1 MASNGN
7 KLSIQISGETV
18 ELTKSLKN
26 INTAINQS
34 KYEARDLQKA
44 LKFDPGNV
52 DLVVRQVSALDQAAS
67 LSALKVDELKAKL
80 RTIDK
85 DANAKE
91 WVKTAGEIRKA
102 EVETANLQRDL
113 EFANKTLNRMSSSAA
128 KFQFDPGTGM
138 REFQNTVRGV
148 NAALST
154 LGGVDRLVRFD
165 KSTASADEFAN
176 HMTAIGKTT
185 ELLQR
190 KADLL
195 RANLNDIDVTVDPS
209 GFEQIQNQLS
219 HVTDQIRQI
228 EDHRVQISIDTNDN
242 QSQTWGQ
249 RILSS
254 TQGIGSRI
262 SESITGYFKNLPGR
276 VLSHVKQGLDIGLQ
290 GLKVGLSAI
299 GTVALSPINILVST
313 IKNAPAVIAG
323 ALSTIGSKVSGAL
336 QSGLSFAANSAKSIV
351 TGVFSSIGS
360 GIVKTITAPL
370 HGIKNITDN
379 IIRGSLLTVGQNIT
393 NAVTGTVKGAIASM
407 GEAQS
412 SAKAL
417 ENVLSFANVDTSVIQ
432 SIKSEM
438 SSYAKETTYGSSEL
452 NKVVAGLTS
461 AGVEAGKTSRLTK
474 SLGNA
479 YKLLGDGSQKI
490 SDIGIIFAQINS
502 ATKLTA
508 QDFNQLRNAGL
519 GGAIKQEI
527 EKSFPDIISQF
538 GSFQEAMS
546 KGAISAEM
554 VNQAITNIGESD
566 AAKRAATVPKTISE
580 AYDTLQETLGQKFQS
595 IYSKLTDSGIGFV
608 QNLTD
613 TIENADFSGLTDI
626 LDGMVN
632 KFGDLVTKSVQF
644 ITTMNFGPILSVW
657 DSGLGSIKSLLDT
670 VLTVVNNIREQVDLT
685 SVLSRVVSSF
695 SSLSEIG
702 SIIQASIVNID
713 FGKVFGSAVGV
724 FENIIGAI
732 KNIGVSLASALN
744 GDVITNAISGVL
756 DIISSIA
763 GYVSKIDLTSV
774 FSATVNVV
782 NALLDTIN
790 KIGSVIGSVFTPD
803 VVSKGLT
810 VGLNVITSILN
821 VINQIDF
828 EKVFGAAVPI
838 IENIK
843 TTFAPLFGLIS
854 QIFSPEN
861 ITRGLVVLMNILD
874 GVSSAFAG
882 IAQYVQQAFSSDS
895 VSKLTNDISKLSDD
909 LTNSFSP
916 IMKNLKD
923 SFENVDLGQII
934 HFVITLIGSLGSA
947 IGDIFSSITKVASG
961 LDLETIFGSFV
972 VYFNTTLK
980 AVGDFAKAIADAFSN
995 KDLGEIS
1002 SNLQATFVSMS
1013 RTLDNLMK
1021 SPFFTAF
1028 ASTIASIITSV
1039 SGIISGF
1046 ISSVE
1051 GNINDLSND
1060 DSLITNLLNPIK
1072 DIFNELD
1079 KFANSNLLKTG
1090 LGLVVEYFRIGIQNI
1105 LITFKYLSETF
1116 NNLFADVDLSPV
1128 LDAFKSFGDT
1138 VNSFVDSTFSGFR
1151 DFMQFIKDSGFI
1163 DSLVS
1168 SINELSSAFG
1178 DTMKKLKP
1186 FLDILGKIIGYA
1198 AGAIFTAAI
1207 AAFKVLV
1214 DVITALFKVLNDI
1227 IDAIG
1232 KIGSDILNW
1241 LGGVLGFNGS
1251 GYGYSSAGDT
1261 YSAVYSAMDSVQ
1273 QYNSS
1278 NRTTNHVN
1286 INVTPSSN
1294 MNMTELARRIRHE
1307 MELGLA

>member
-52 DLVVRQVSALDQAAS
+52 DLVVRQVSALDQAAT
-67 LSALKVDELKAKL
+67 LSSLKVDELKAKL

-113 EFANKTLNRMSSSAA
+113 EFANKTLNRMNSTSA
-128 KFQFDPGTGM
+128 KFQFNPGTGM
-138 REFQNTVRGV
+138 QEFQNTVRGV

-154 LGGVDRLVRFD
+154 LGGVDRLLTFD
-165 KSTASADEFAN
+165 KASSSASEFNSHVSDIRNA
-176 HMTAIGKTT
+176 T
-185 ELLQR
+185 ELLHR
-190 KADLL
+190 KAELL
-195 RANLNDIDVTVDPS
+195 RADLNDIDVVVDPS
-209 GFEQIQNQLS
+209 GFERLQNELS
-219 HVTDQIRQI
+219 NVTDQIRRI
-228 EDHRVQISIDTNDN
+228 EEHNVQIHFPSDK
-242 QSQTWGQ
+242 TWGE
-249 RILSS
+249 RILEGGFNVLKGGLSK
-254 TQGIGSRI
+254 I
-262 SESITGYFKNLPGR
+262 SGSITGFFKGLPGM

-290 GLKVGLSAI
+290 GLKVGLNAI
-299 GTVALSPINILVST
+299 GTVALSPINALVAT
-313 IKNAPAVIAG
+313 IKNAPAAIAG
-323 ALSTIGSKVSGAL
+323 ALSAIGSKVSGAL

-370 HGIKNITDN
+370 HGIKNITDT

-461 AGVEAGKTSRLTK
+461 AGVEASKTSRLTK

-479 YKLLGDGSQKI
+479 YKLLGDGSQKL

-566 AAKRAATVPKTISE
+566 AAKRAATVPKTIGE

-644 ITTMNFGPILSVW
+644 ITTMDFGPILSVW
-657 DSGLGSIKSLLDT
+657 DNGLGSIKSLLDT

-695 SSLSEIG
+695 SSLYEIG

-724 FENIIGAI
+724 FENIIGAV

-744 GDVITNAISGVL
+744 GDVITNGISGLL

-803 VVSKGLT
+803 IVSKGLT

-895 VSKLTNDISKLSDD
+895 VSKLTNDLNTLSDN
-909 LTNSFSP
+909 LTNRFSP
-916 IMKNLKD
+916 IMENLKNTFD
-923 SFENVDLGQII
+923 NIDFGQVI
-934 HFVITLIGSLGSA
+934 HLVITAVGSLGSA

-972 VYFNTTLK
+972 VFFNTTLK

-1060 DSLITNLLNPIK
+1060 NSLINNLLNPIK
-1072 DIFNELD
+1072 DILNELER
-1079 KFANSNLLKTG
+1079 FANSDLFKTG
-1090 LGLVVEYFRIGIQNI
+1090 LGLVVAFFQTELEVIVTGFRNLSQVFNDLFANI
-1105 LITFKYLSETF
+1105 DLSTITDALKSFADTVLSFF
-1116 NNLFADVDLSPV
+1116 NNA
-1128 LDAFKSFGDT
+1128 
-1138 VNSFVDSTFSGFR
+1138 FSGLI
-1151 DFMQFIKDSGFI
+1151 DFIKQLKDSGFL
-1163 DSLVS
+1163 DSFAK
-1168 SINELSSAFG
+1168 SITELGTAFG

-1186 FLDILGKIIGYA
+1186 FLDLLGKILGYVV
-1198 AGAIFTAAI
+1198 GAIFTAAL
-1207 AAFKVLV
+1207 AAFKALV
-1214 DVITALFKVLNDI
+1214 DVITNLFKVLNDI

-1241 LGGVLGFNGS
+1241 LGGVLGFNG
-1251 GYGYSSAGDT
+1251 YGYSSAGDT
-1261 YSAVYSAMDSVQ
+1261 YSSVYSAMDSVQ

-1294 MNMTELARRIRHE
+1294 MNMTALAREIKHQF
-1307 MELGLA
+1307 ELGLA

>member
-7 KLSIQISGETV
+7 KLTIQISGQTV

-26 INTAINQS
+26 INDAMNQS

-44 LKFDPGNV
+44 LKFDPGNI
-52 DLVVRQVSALDQAAS
+52 DLAVRRVAALDQAAT
-67 LSALKVDELKAKL
+67 LSALKLTELQAKL
-80 RTIDK
+80 QTIDK
-85 DANAKE
+85 DKNSKE
-91 WVKTAGEIRKA
+91 WIDTAAKIRKA
-102 EVETANLQRDL
+102 ETETLNLQRDL
-113 EFANKTLNRMSSSAA
+113 EFANKTLNRMNSTAA
-128 KFQFDPGTGM
+128 KFQFNPGTGM

-154 LGGVDRLVRFD
+154 LGGVDRLLTFD
-165 KSTASADEFAN
+165 KASSSASEFNSHISDIRNA
-176 HMTAIGKTT
+176 T
-185 ELLQR
+185 ELLHR
-190 KADLL
+190 KAELL
-195 RANLNDIDVTVDPS
+195 RTDLNDIDVVVDPS
-209 GFEQIQNQLS
+209 GFERIQNQLS
-219 HVTDQIRQI
+219 DVTDQIRRI
-228 EDHRVQISIDTNDN
+228 EEHKVQIHFPSDK
-242 QSQTWGQ
+242 TWGE
-249 RILSS
+249 RILEGGFNVLKGGLSK
-254 TQGIGSRI
+254 I
-262 SESITGYFKNLPGR
+262 SGSITGFFKGLPGM

-290 GLKVGLSAI
+290 GLKAGLNAI
-299 GTVALSPINILVST
+299 GTVALSPINALVAT
-313 IKNAPAVIAG
+313 IKNAPAAIAG
-323 ALSTIGSKVSGAL
+323 ALSAIGSKVSGAL

-370 HGIKNITDN
+370 HGIKNITDT

-393 NAVTGTVKGAIASM
+393 NAVTGTVKGAISSM

-461 AGVEAGKTSRLTK
+461 AGVEASKTSRLTK

-566 AAKRAATVPKTISE
+566 AAKQAATVPKTIGE

-644 ITTMNFGPILSVW
+644 ITTMDFGPILSVW
-657 DSGLGSIKSLLDT
+657 DNGLGSIKSLLDT
-670 VLTVVNNIREQVDLT
+670 VLTVVNNIRSQVDLT

-713 FGKVFGSAVGV
+713 FGKVFGSAVSV
-724 FENIIGAI
+724 FENIIGAVR
-732 KNIGVSLASALN
+732 NIGVSLASALN
-744 GDVITNAISGVL
+744 GDTITNGISGLL

-763 GYVSKIDLTSV
+763 GYVSKLDLTSV
-774 FSATVNVV
+774 FTAVVNVV

-821 VINQIDF
+821 VINKIDF
-828 EKVFGAAVPI
+828 ERVLGAAVPV

-843 TTFAPLFGLIS
+843 TAFAPLFGLIS

-882 IAQYVQQAFSSDS
+882 IAQYVQQAFTSDS
-895 VSKLTNDISKLSDD
+895 VSKLTTDINTLSDN

-916 IMKNLKD
+916 IMENLKNTFD
-923 SFENVDLGQII
+923 NIDFGQVI
-934 HFVITLIGSLGSA
+934 HLVITAVGSLGSA

-961 LDLETIFGSFV
+961 LDLETIFGSFTV
-972 VYFNTTLK
+972 FFNTTLK

-1046 ISSVE
+1046 ISSVT
-1051 GNINDLSND
+1051 GNIDDLSKDN
-1060 DSLITNLLNPIK
+1060 SLIDNLLNPIK
-1072 DIFNELD
+1072 DIFNELER
-1079 KFANSNLLKTG
+1079 FANSNLFKTG
-1090 LGLVVEYFRIGIQNI
+1090 LGLVVAFFQTELESIVTGFKNLSQVFNDLFSNI
-1105 LITFKYLSETF
+1105 DLSTITDALKSFADTVLSFF
-1116 NNLFADVDLSPV
+1116 NNA
-1128 LDAFKSFGDT
+1128 
-1138 VNSFVDSTFSGFR
+1138 FSGLI
-1151 DFMQFIKDSGFI
+1151 DFIKQLKDSGFL
-1163 DSLVS
+1163 DSFS
-1168 SINELSSAFG
+1168 KSITELGTAFG

-1186 FLDILGKIIGYA
+1186 FLDILGKILGYVV
-1198 AGAIFTAAI
+1198 GAVFTAAI
-1207 AAFKVLV
+1207 AAFKALV
-1214 DVITALFKVLNDI
+1214 DVITNLFKVLNDI

-1241 LGGVLGFNGS
+1241 LGGVLGFNG
-1251 GYGYSSAGDT
+1251 YGYSSAGDT
-1261 YSAVYSAMDSVQ
+1261 YSSVYSAMDSVQ

-1294 MNMTELARRIRHE
+1294 MNMTALAREIKHQF
-1307 MELGLA
+1307 ELGLA

>member
-7 KLSIQISGETV
+7 KLTIQISGQTI
-18 ELTKSLKN
+18 ELTKSIEN
-26 INTAINQS
+26 MNRFINQS
-34 KYEARDLQKA
+34 KHEARDLQTA

-52 DLVVRQVSALDQAAS
+52 DLVVQRISALDQAAS
-67 LSALKVDELKAKL
+67 LSALKLTELQTKL
-80 RTIDK
+80 GNIDPDK
-85 DANAKE
+85 NAKE
-91 WVKTAGEIRKA
+91 WVKTNNELRKA
-102 EVETANLQRDL
+102 KTETANLQRDL
-113 EFANKTLNRMSSSAA
+113 EFANKTLNRMNSTAA
-128 KFQFDPGTGM
+128 KFQFNPGTGM

-154 LGGVDRLVRFD
+154 LGGVDRLLTFD
-165 KSTASADEFAN
+165 KASSSASEFNSHVSDIRNA
-176 HMTAIGKTT
+176 T
-185 ELLQR
+185 ELLHR
-190 KADLL
+190 KAELL
-195 RANLNDIDVTVDPS
+195 RADLNDIDVVVDPS
-209 GFEQIQNQLS
+209 GFERLQNQLS
-219 HVTDQIRQI
+219 DVTDQIRRI
-228 EDHRVQISIDTNDN
+228 EEHKVQIHFPSDK
-242 QSQTWGQ
+242 TWGE
-249 RILSS
+249 RIIEGGFNVLKGGLSK
-254 TQGIGSRI
+254 I

-276 VLSHVKQGLDIGLQ
+276 VLSHVKQGLAIGLQ
-290 GLKVGLSAI
+290 GLKAGLDAI
-299 GTVALSPINILVST
+299 GTVALSPINALVAT
-313 IKNAPAVIAG
+313 IKNAPVAIAG
-323 ALSTIGSKVSGAL
+323 ALSAIGSKVSGAL

-360 GIVKTITAPL
+360 SIVKTITAPL
-370 HGIKNITDN
+370 HGIKNITDT

-566 AAKRAATVPKTISE
+566 AAKRAATVPKTIGE

-626 LDGMVN
+626 LDGMVG
-632 KFGDLVTKSVQF
+632 KFGELVTKSVQF
-644 ITTMNFGPILSVW
+644 ITTMDFGPILSVW
-657 DSGLGSIKSLLDT
+657 DNGLGSIKSLLDT
-670 VLTVVNNIREQVDLT
+670 VLTVVNNIRSQVDLT
-685 SVLSRVVSSF
+685 SVLSRVVASF

-724 FENIIGAI
+724 FENIIGAVR
-732 KNIGVSLASALN
+732 NIGVSFASALN
-744 GDVITNAISGVL
+744 GDTITNGISGLL
-756 DIISSIA
+756 DIISSVA
-763 GYVSKIDLTSV
+763 GYVSKLDLTSV

-803 VVSKGLT
+803 IVSKGLT

-843 TTFAPLFGLIS
+843 TTFDPLFVLIS
-854 QIFSPEN
+854 QVFSPEN

-882 IAQYVQQAFSSDS
+882 IAQYVQQAFTSDS
-895 VSKLTNDISKLSDD
+895 VSKLTTDLNTLSDN

-916 IMKNLKD
+916 IMENLKNTFD
-923 SFENVDLGQII
+923 NIDLGQVI
-934 HFVITLIGSLGSA
+934 HLVITAVGSLGSA

-961 LDLETIFGSFV
+961 LDLETIFGSFIV
-972 VYFNTTLK
+972 FFNTTLK
-980 AVGDFAKAIADAFSN
+980 EVGDFAKAISDAFSN

-1060 DSLITNLLNPIK
+1060 NSLITNLLNPIK

-1105 LITFKYLSETF
+1105 LIAFKYLSETF

-1168 SINELSSAFG
+1168 SINELSMAFG

-1214 DVITALFKVLNDI
+1214 DVITNLFKVLNDI

-1241 LGGVLGFNGS
+1241 LGGVLGFNG
-1251 GYGYSSAGDT
+1251 YGYSSAGDT
-1261 YSAVYSAMDSVQ
+1261 YSSVYSAMDSVQ

>member
-7 KLSIQISGETV
+7 KLTIRISGETV
-18 ELTKSLKN
+18 ELEKSITN
-26 INTAINQS
+26 INSAINAS
-34 KYEARDLQKA
+34 KNEARNLQKA
-44 LKFDPGNV
+44 LKFDYGNV
-52 DLVVRQVSALDQAAS
+52 DLAAKQVAALEQASALS
-67 LSALKVDELKAKL
+67 NLKVSELKAQL
-80 RTIDK
+80 RNIDK
-85 DANAKE
+85 DVNAKE
-91 WVKTAGEIRKA
+91 FYEITKKLEKAKT
-102 EVETANLQRDL
+102 ETQNIQRDL
-113 EFANKTLNRMSSSAA
+113 EFANKTLVKMSSGAA
-128 KFQFDPGTGM
+128 KFHFDPGTGM
-138 REFQNTVRGV
+138 QEFQNTVKGV

-154 LGGVDRLVRFD
+154 LGGVDRLLTFD
-165 KSTASADEFAN
+165 KAKSSASEFNSHVSDIRNA
-176 HMTAIGKTT
+176 T
-185 ELLQR
+185 ELLHR
-190 KADLL
+190 KAELL
-195 RANLNDIDVTVDPS
+195 RADLNDIDVVVDPS
-209 GFEQIQNQLS
+209 GFERLQNELS
-219 HVTDQIRQI
+219 NVTDQIRRI
-228 EDHRVQISIDTNDN
+228 EEHKVQIHFPSDK
-242 QSQTWGQ
+242 TWGE
-249 RILSS
+249 RILEGGFNVLKGGLSK
-254 TQGIGSRI
+254 I
-262 SESITGYFKNLPGR
+262 SGSITGFFKGLPGM

-290 GLKVGLSAI
+290 GLKVGLNAI
-299 GTVALSPINILVST
+299 GTVALSPINALVAT
-313 IKNAPAVIAG
+313 IKNAPAAIAG
-323 ALSTIGSKVSGAL
+323 SLSAIGSKVSGAL

-370 HGIKNITDN
+370 HGIKNITDT

-461 AGVEAGKTSRLTK
+461 AGVEASKTSRLTK

-479 YKLLGDGSQKI
+479 YKLLGDGSQKL

-566 AAKRAATVPKTISE
+566 AAKRAATVPKTIGE

-644 ITTMNFGPILSVW
+644 ITTMDFGPILSVW

-670 VLTVVNNIREQVDLT
+670 VLIVVNNIRSQVDLT
-685 SVLSRVVSSF
+685 SVLSRVVASF

-702 SIIQASIVNID
+702 SIIQASVVNID

-724 FENIIGAI
+724 FENIIGAVR
-732 KNIGVSLASALN
+732 NIGVSFASALN
-744 GDVITNAISGVL
+744 GDTITNGISGLL
-756 DIISSIA
+756 DIISSVA
-763 GYVSKIDLTSV
+763 GYISKLDLTSV

-803 VVSKGLT
+803 IVSKGFT

-861 ITRGLVVLMNILD
+861 ITNGLVVLMNILD

-882 IAQYVQQAFSSDS
+882 IAQYVQQAFTSDS
-895 VSKLTNDISKLSDD
+895 VSKLTTDINTLSDN

-916 IMKNLKD
+916 IMENLKNTFD
-923 SFENVDLGQII
+923 NIDFGQVI
-934 HFVITLIGSLGSA
+934 HLVITAVGSLGSA
-947 IGDIFSSITKVASG
+947 IGDVFSSITKVASG

-1046 ISSVE
+1046 ISSVT
-1051 GNINDLSND
+1051 GNIDDLSKDN
-1060 DSLITNLLNPIK
+1060 SLIDNLLNPIK
-1072 DIFNELD
+1072 DIFNELER
-1079 KFANSNLLKTG
+1079 FANSDLFKTG
-1090 LGLVVEYFRIGIQNI
+1090 LGLVVAFFQTELESIVTVFKNLSQVFNDLFANI
-1105 LITFKYLSETF
+1105 DLSTITDALKSFADTVLSFF
-1116 NNLFADVDLSPV
+1116 NNA
-1128 LDAFKSFGDT
+1128 
-1138 VNSFVDSTFSGFR
+1138 FSGLR
-1151 DFMQFIKDSGFI
+1151 DFINQLKDSGFL
-1163 DSLVS
+1163 DSFS
-1168 SINELSSAFG
+1168 KSITELGTAFG

-1186 FLDILGKIIGYA
+1186 FLDILGKILGYVV
-1198 AGAIFTAAI
+1198 GAVFTAAI
-1207 AAFKVLV
+1207 AAFKALV
-1214 DVITALFKVLNDI
+1214 DVITNLFKVLNDI

-1241 LGGVLGFNGS
+1241 LGGVLGFN

>member
-34 KYEARDLQKA
+34 KYEARDLQKS

-52 DLVVRQVSALDQAAS
+52 DLVVRQISALDQAAS

-102 EVETANLQRDL
+102 EIETANLRRDF

-154 LGGVDRLVRFD
+154 LGGVDRLLTFD
-165 KSTASADEFAN
+165 KASSSASEFNSHVSDIRNA
-176 HMTAIGKTT
+176 T
-185 ELLQR
+185 ELLHR
-190 KADLL
+190 KAELL
-195 RANLNDIDVTVDPS
+195 RADLNDIDVVVDPS
-209 GFEQIQNQLS
+209 GFERLQNQLS
-219 HVTDQIRQI
+219 DVTDQIRRI
-228 EDHRVQISIDTNDN
+228 EEHKVQIHFPSDK
-242 QSQTWGQ
+242 TWGE
-249 RILSS
+249 RILEGGFNVLKGGLSK
-254 TQGIGSRI
+254 I
-262 SESITGYFKNLPGR
+262 SGFITGFFKGLPGM
-276 VLSHVKQGLDIGLQ
+276 VLSHVKQGLAIGLQ
-290 GLKVGLSAI
+290 GLKAGLDAI
-299 GTVALSPINILVST
+299 GTVALSPINALVAT
-313 IKNAPAVIAG
+313 IKNAPAAIAG
-323 ALSTIGSKVSGAL
+323 ALSAIGSKVSGAL

-370 HGIKNITDN
+370 HGIKNITDT

-438 SSYAKETTYGSSEL
+438 NSYAKETTYGSSEL

-461 AGVEAGKTSRLTK
+461 AGVEASKTSRLTK

-566 AAKRAATVPKTISE
+566 AAKRAATVPKTIGE

-608 QNLTD
+608 QTLTD

-644 ITTMNFGPILSVW
+644 ITTMDFGPILSVW
-657 DSGLGSIKSLLDT
+657 DNGLGSIKSLLDT
-670 VLTVVNNIREQVDLT
+670 VLTVVNNIRSQVDLT

-713 FGKVFGSAVGV
+713 FGKVFGSAVSV
-724 FENIIGAI
+724 FENIIGAVR
-732 KNIGVSLASALN
+732 NIGVSLASALN
-744 GDVITNAISGVL
+744 GDTITNGISGLL

-763 GYVSKIDLTSV
+763 GYVSKLDLTSV
-774 FSATVNVV
+774 FTAVVNVV

-821 VINQIDF
+821 VINKIDF
-828 EKVFGAAVPI
+828 EKVFGAAVPV

-843 TTFAPLFGLIS
+843 TAFAPLFGLIS

-882 IAQYVQQAFSSDS
+882 ISQYVQQAFSSDS
-895 VSKLTNDISKLSDD
+895 VSKLTNDLNKLSDN

-916 IMKNLKD
+916 IM
-923 SFENVDLGQII
+923 ENIQNMFDNIDFGQVI
-934 HFVITLIGSLGSA
+934 HLVTTSVGSLGSV
-947 IGDIFSSITKVASG
+947 IGDVFSSITKVASG

-1013 RTLDNLMK
+1013 RTLDNLMQ

-1051 GNINDLSND
+1051 GNINDLSNNN
-1060 DSLITNLLNPIK
+1060 SLINNLLNPIK
-1072 DIFNELD
+1072 DIFNELER
-1079 KFANSNLLKTG
+1079 FANSDLFKTG
-1090 LGLVVEYFRIGIQNI
+1090 LGLVVAFFQTELEVIVTGFKNLSQVFNDLFANI
-1105 LITFKYLSETF
+1105 DLSTITDALKSFADTVLSFF
-1116 NNLFADVDLSPV
+1116 NNA
-1128 LDAFKSFGDT
+1128 
-1138 VNSFVDSTFSGFR
+1138 FSGLR
-1151 DFMQFIKDSGFI
+1151 DFINQLKDSGFL
-1163 DSLVS
+1163 DSFS
-1168 SINELSSAFG
+1168 KSITELGTAFG

-1186 FLDILGKIIGYA
+1186 FLDILGKILGYA

-1207 AAFKVLV
+1207 AAFKALV
-1214 DVITALFKVLNDI
+1214 DVITNLFKVLNDI

-1241 LGGVLGFNGS
+1241 LGGVLGFN

>member
-52 DLVVRQVSALDQAAS
+52 DLVVRQVSALDQAAT
-67 LSALKVDELKAKL
+67 LSSLKVDELKAKL

-113 EFANKTLNRMSSSAA
+113 EFANKTLNRMNSTSA
-128 KFQFDPGTGM
+128 KFQFNPGTGM
-138 REFQNTVRGV
+138 QEFQNTVRGV

-154 LGGVDRLVRFD
+154 LGGVDRLLTFD
-165 KSTASADEFAN
+165 KASSSASEFNSHVSDIRNA
-176 HMTAIGKTT
+176 T
-185 ELLQR
+185 ELLHR
-190 KADLL
+190 KAELL
-195 RANLNDIDVTVDPS
+195 RADLNDIDVVVDPS
-209 GFEQIQNQLS
+209 GFERLQNELS
-219 HVTDQIRQI
+219 NVTDQIRRI
-228 EDHRVQISIDTNDN
+228 EEHNVQIHFPSDK
-242 QSQTWGQ
+242 TWGE
-249 RILSS
+249 RILEGGFNVLKGGLSK
-254 TQGIGSRI
+254 I
-262 SESITGYFKNLPGR
+262 SGSITGFFKGLPGM

-290 GLKVGLSAI
+290 GLKVGLNAI
-299 GTVALSPINILVST
+299 GTVALSPINALVAT
-313 IKNAPAVIAG
+313 IKNAPAAIAG
-323 ALSTIGSKVSGAL
+323 ALSAIGSKVSGAL

-370 HGIKNITDN
+370 HGIKNITDT

-461 AGVEAGKTSRLTK
+461 AGVEASKTSRLTK

-479 YKLLGDGSQKI
+479 YKLLGDGSQKL

-566 AAKRAATVPKTISE
+566 AAKRAATVPKTIGE

-644 ITTMNFGPILSVW
+644 ITTMDFGPILSVW
-657 DSGLGSIKSLLDT
+657 DNGLGSIKSLLDT

-724 FENIIGAI
+724 FENIIGAV

-744 GDVITNAISGVL
+744 GDVITNGISGLL

-803 VVSKGLT
+803 IVSKGLT

-895 VSKLTNDISKLSDD
+895 VSKLTNDLNTLSDN
-909 LTNSFSP
+909 LTNRFSP
-916 IMKNLKD
+916 IMENLKNTFD
-923 SFENVDLGQII
+923 NIDFGQVI
-934 HFVITLIGSLGSA
+934 HLVITAVGSLGSA

-972 VYFNTTLK
+972 VFFNTTLK

-1060 DSLITNLLNPIK
+1060 NSLINNLLNPIK
-1072 DIFNELD
+1072 DILNELER
-1079 KFANSNLLKTG
+1079 FANSDLFKTG
-1090 LGLVVEYFRIGIQNI
+1090 LGLVVAFFQTELEVIVTGFRNLSQVFNDLFANI
-1105 LITFKYLSETF
+1105 DLSTITDALKSFADTVLSFF
-1116 NNLFADVDLSPV
+1116 NNA
-1128 LDAFKSFGDT
+1128 
-1138 VNSFVDSTFSGFR
+1138 FSGLI
-1151 DFMQFIKDSGFI
+1151 DFIKQLKDSGFL
-1163 DSLVS
+1163 DSFAK
-1168 SINELSSAFG
+1168 SITELGTAFG

-1186 FLDILGKIIGYA
+1186 FLDLLGKILGYVV
-1198 AGAIFTAAI
+1198 GAIFTAAL
-1207 AAFKVLV
+1207 AAFKALV
-1214 DVITALFKVLNDI
+1214 DVITNLFKVLNDI

-1241 LGGVLGFNGS
+1241 LGGVLGFNG
-1251 GYGYSSAGDT
+1251 YGYSSAGDT
-1261 YSAVYSAMDSVQ
+1261 YSSVYSAMDSVQ

-1294 MNMTELARRIRHE
+1294 MNMTALAREIKHQF
-1307 MELGLA
+1307 ELGLA

>member
-52 DLVVRQVSALDQAAS
+52 DLVVRQVSALDQAAT
-67 LSALKVDELKAKL
+67 LSSLKVDELKAKL

-113 EFANKTLNRMSSSAA
+113 EFANKTLNRMNSTSA
-128 KFQFDPGTGM
+128 KFQFNPGTGM
-138 REFQNTVRGV
+138 QEFQNTVRGV

-154 LGGVDRLVRFD
+154 LGGVDRLLTFD
-165 KSTASADEFAN
+165 KASSSASEFNSHVSDIRNA
-176 HMTAIGKTT
+176 T
-185 ELLQR
+185 ELLHR
-190 KADLL
+190 KAELL
-195 RANLNDIDVTVDPS
+195 RADLNDIDVVVDPS
-209 GFEQIQNQLS
+209 GFERLQNELS
-219 HVTDQIRQI
+219 NVTDQIRRI
-228 EDHRVQISIDTNDN
+228 EEHKVQIHFPSDK
-242 QSQTWGQ
+242 TWGE
-249 RILSS
+249 RILEGGFNVLKGGLSK
-254 TQGIGSRI
+254 I
-262 SESITGYFKNLPGR
+262 SGSITGFFKGLPGM

-290 GLKVGLSAI
+290 GLKVGLNAI
-299 GTVALSPINILVST
+299 GTVALSPINALVAT
-313 IKNAPAVIAG
+313 IKNAPAAIAG
-323 ALSTIGSKVSGAL
+323 ALSAIGSKVSGAL

-370 HGIKNITDN
+370 HGIKNITDT

-461 AGVEAGKTSRLTK
+461 AGVEASKTSRLTK

-479 YKLLGDGSQKI
+479 YKLLGDGSQKL

-566 AAKRAATVPKTISE
+566 AAKRAATVPKTIGE

-644 ITTMNFGPILSVW
+644 ITTMDFGPILSVW
-657 DSGLGSIKSLLDT
+657 DNGLGSIKSLLDT
-670 VLTVVNNIREQVDLT
+670 VLTVVNNIRSQVDLT

-713 FGKVFGSAVGV
+713 FGKVFGSAVSV
-724 FENIIGAI
+724 FENIIGAVR
-732 KNIGVSLASALN
+732 NIGVSLASALN
-744 GDVITNAISGVL
+744 GDTITNGISGLL

-763 GYVSKIDLTSV
+763 GYVSKIDLTSL

-803 VVSKGLT
+803 IVSKGLT

-895 VSKLTNDISKLSDD
+895 VSKLTNDLNTLSDN
-909 LTNSFSP
+909 LTNRFSP
-916 IMKNLKD
+916 IMENLKNTFD
-923 SFENVDLGQII
+923 NIDFGQVI
-934 HFVITLIGSLGSA
+934 HLVITAVGSLGSA

-972 VYFNTTLK
+972 VFFNTTLK

-1046 ISSVE
+1046 ISSLE

-1060 DSLITNLLNPIK
+1060 NSLINNLLNPIK
-1072 DIFNELD
+1072 DIFNELER
-1079 KFANSNLLKTG
+1079 FANSDLFKTG
-1090 LGLVVEYFRIGIQNI
+1090 LGLVVAFFQTELEVIVTGFRNLSQVFNDLFANI
-1105 LITFKYLSETF
+1105 DLSTITDALKSFADTVLSFF
-1116 NNLFADVDLSPV
+1116 NNA
-1128 LDAFKSFGDT
+1128 
-1138 VNSFVDSTFSGFR
+1138 FSGLI
-1151 DFMQFIKDSGFI
+1151 DFIKQLKDSGFL
-1163 DSLVS
+1163 DSFAK
-1168 SINELSSAFG
+1168 SITELGTAFG

-1186 FLDILGKIIGYA
+1186 FLDLLGKILGYVV
-1198 AGAIFTAAI
+1198 GAIFTAAL
-1207 AAFKVLV
+1207 AAFKALV
-1214 DVITALFKVLNDI
+1214 DVITNLFKVLNDI

-1251 GYGYSSAGDT
+1251 GYSSAGDT
-1261 YSAVYSAMDSVQ
+1261 YSSVYSAMDSVQ

-1294 MNMTELARRIRHE
+1294 MNMTALAREIKHQF
-1307 MELGLA
+1307 ELGLA

>member
-18 ELTKSLKN
+18 ELTKSIKN

-154 LGGVDRLVRFD
+154 LGGVDRLLTFD
-165 KSTASADEFAN
+165 KAKSSASELNSHVSDIRNA
-176 HMTAIGKTT
+176 T
-185 ELLQR
+185 ELLHR
-190 KADLL
+190 KAELL
-195 RANLNDIDVTVDPS
+195 RADLNDIDVVVDPS
-209 GFEQIQNQLS
+209 GFERLQNQLS
-219 HVTDQIRQI
+219 DVTDQIRRI
-228 EDHRVQISIDTNDN
+228 EEHKVQINFPSDK
-242 QSQTWGQ
+242 TWGE
-249 RILSS
+249 RILEGGFNGLKSGLS
-254 TQGIGSRI
+254 KI
-262 SESITGYFKNLPGR
+262 SESITGYFKGIPGR

-290 GLKVGLSAI
+290 GLKAGLNAI
-299 GTVALSPINILVST
+299 GTVALSPINALVAT
-313 IKNAPAVIAG
+313 IKNAPAAIAG
-323 ALSTIGSKVSGAL
+323 ALSAIGSKVSGAL

-370 HGIKNITDN
+370 HGIKNITDT

-461 AGVEAGKTSRLTK
+461 AGVEASKTSRLTK

-566 AAKRAATVPKTISE
+566 AAKRAATVPKTIGE
-580 AYDTLQETLGQKFQS
+580 AYDTLKETLGQKFQS

-644 ITTMNFGPILSVW
+644 ITTMDFGPILSVW

-670 VLTVVNNIREQVDLT
+670 VLTVVNNIRSQVDLT
-685 SVLSRVVSSF
+685 SVLSRVVYSF

-774 FSATVNVV
+774 FSAVVNVV

-843 TTFAPLFGLIS
+843 TAFAPLFGLIS

-861 ITRGLVVLMNILD
+861 ITSGLVVLMNILD

-882 IAQYVQQAFSSDS
+882 IAQYIQQAFSSDS
-895 VSKLTNDISKLSDD
+895 VSKLSNDINTLSDN

-916 IMKNLKD
+916 IM
-923 SFENVDLGQII
+923 ENIQNMFDNIDFGQVI
-934 HFVITLIGSLGSA
+934 HLVITAVGSLGSA
-947 IGDIFSSITKVASG
+947 IGDVFSSITKVASG
-961 LDLETIFGSFV
+961 LDIETIFGSFV

-995 KDLGEIS
+995 KYLGEIS

-1013 RTLDNLMK
+1013 RTLDNLMQ

-1060 DSLITNLLNPIK
+1060 NSLITNLLNPIK

-1079 KFANSNLLKTG
+1079 RFANSNLLKTG

-1105 LITFKYLSETF
+1105 VIAFKYLSETF

-1178 DTMKKLKP
+1178 DTMKKIKP

-1241 LGGVLGFNGS
+1241 LGGVLGFNG
-1251 GYGYSSAGDT
+1251 YGYSSAGDT

-1294 MNMTELARRIRHE
+1294 MNMTELARQIKHQF
-1307 MELGLA
+1307 ELGLA

>member
-26 INTAINQS
+26 INDAINQS

-44 LKFDPGNV
+44 LKFDPGNI
-52 DLVVRQVSALDQAAS
+52 DLAVRRVSALDQAAS
-67 LSALKVDELKAKL
+67 LSALKLTELQAKL
-80 RTIDK
+80 QTIDK
-85 DANAKE
+85 DKNSKE
-91 WVKTAGEIRKA
+91 WADTAAKIRKA
-102 EVETANLQRDL
+102 ETETLNLQRDL
-113 EFANKTLNRMSSSAA
+113 EFANKTLNRMNSTAA

-154 LGGVDRLVRFD
+154 LGGVDRLLTFN
-165 KSTASADEFAN
+165 KATSSASEFNSHVSDIRNA
-176 HMTAIGKTT
+176 T
-185 ELLQR
+185 ELLHR
-190 KADLL
+190 KAELL
-195 RANLNDIDVTVDPS
+195 RADLNDIDVLVDPS
-209 GFEQIQNQLS
+209 GFEQLQNQLS
-219 HVTDQIRQI
+219 DVTDQIRRI
-228 EDHRVQISIDTNDN
+228 EEHKVQIHFPSDK
-242 QSQTWGQ
+242 TWGE
-249 RILSS
+249 RILEGGFNVLKGGLSK
-254 TQGIGSRI
+254 I
-262 SESITGYFKNLPGR
+262 SESITGFFKGLPGM
-276 VLSHVKQGLDIGLQ
+276 VLSHVKQGLAIGLQ
-290 GLKVGLSAI
+290 GLKAGLSAI
-299 GTVALSPINILVST
+299 GTVALSPINALVAT
-313 IKNAPAVIAG
+313 IKNAPAAIAG
-323 ALSTIGSKVSGAL
+323 ALSAIGSKVSGAL
-336 QSGLSFAANSAKSIV
+336 QSGLNFAANSAKSIV
-351 TGVFSSIGS
+351 KGVFSTIGS
-360 GIVKTITAPL
+360 SIVSTITAPL

-566 AAKRAATVPKTISE
+566 AAKRAATVPKTIGE

-644 ITTMNFGPILSVW
+644 ITTMDFGPILSVW

-670 VLTVVNNIREQVDLT
+670 VLTVVNNIREQVDL
-685 SVLSRVVSSF
+685 SSILSRVVSSF

-724 FENIIGAI
+724 FENIIGAV
-732 KNIGVSLASALN
+732 KNIGVSLASSLN

-774 FSATVNVV
+774 FSAVVNVV

-821 VINQIDF
+821 VINKIDF
-828 EKVFGAAVPI
+828 EKVLGAAVPI

-843 TTFAPLFGLIS
+843 TAFAPLFGLIS
-854 QIFSPEN
+854 HVFSPEN

-895 VSKLTNDISKLSDD
+895 VSKLSNDINTLSDN

-916 IMKNLKD
+916 IM
-923 SFENVDLGQII
+923 ENIQNMFDNIDFGQVI
-934 HFVITLIGSLGSA
+934 HLLITAVGSLGSA

-961 LDLETIFGSFV
+961 LDLDTIFGSFV
-972 VYFNTTLK
+972 VYFNTILK
-980 AVGDFAKAIADAFSN
+980 AAGDFAKAIADAFSN
-995 KDLGEIS
+995 KDFGEIS

-1013 RTLDNLMK
+1013 RTLDNLMN

-1028 ASTIASIITSV
+1028 ASTVASIVTSV
-1039 SGIISGF
+1039 SGIVSGF
-1046 ISSVE
+1046 VSSVE
-1051 GNINDLSND
+1051 GSINDLSKDN
-1060 DSLITNLLNPIK
+1060 SLITNILNPIK

-1079 KFANSNLLKTG
+1079 KFANSNFFKTG
-1090 LGLVVEYFRIGIQNI
+1090 LSIVVEYFNLVIGNTLNI
-1105 LITFKYLSETF
+1105 FKRVSEII
-1116 NNLFADVDLSPV
+1116 NILFADMDLSPIR
-1128 LDAFKSFGDT
+1128 DALKSLGDT
-1138 VNSFVDSTFSGFR
+1138 INSLLDNVFSGFK
-1151 DFMQFIKDSGFI
+1151 DFMQFLKDSGFL
-1163 DSLVS
+1163 DSFVQ
-1168 SINELSSAFG
+1168 SINSLGTAFG

-1186 FLDILGKIIGYA
+1186 FLDILGKILGYA

-1207 AAFKVLV
+1207 AAFKALV
-1214 DVITALFKVLNDI
+1214 DVITNLFKVLNDI

-1241 LGGVLGFNGS
+1241 LGGVLGFNG
-1251 GYGYSSAGDT
+1251 YGYSSAGDT
-1261 YSAVYSAMDSVQ
+1261 YSSVYSAMDSVQ

-1294 MNMTELARRIRHE
+1294 MNMTELARLIRHE

>member
-34 KYEARDLQKA
+34 KYEARDLQKS

-52 DLVVRQVSALDQAAS
+52 DLVVRQISALDQAAS

-102 EVETANLQRDL
+102 EIETANLRRDF

-154 LGGVDRLVRFD
+154 LGGVDRLLTFD
-165 KSTASADEFAN
+165 KASSSASEFNSHVSDIRNA
-176 HMTAIGKTT
+176 T
-185 ELLQR
+185 ELLHR
-190 KADLL
+190 KAELL
-195 RANLNDIDVTVDPS
+195 RADLNDIDVVVDPS
-209 GFEQIQNQLS
+209 GFERLQNQLS
-219 HVTDQIRQI
+219 DVTDQIRRI
-228 EDHRVQISIDTNDN
+228 EEHKVQIHFPSDK
-242 QSQTWGQ
+242 TWGE
-249 RILSS
+249 RILEGGFNVLKGGLSK
-254 TQGIGSRI
+254 I
-262 SESITGYFKNLPGR
+262 SGFITGFFKGLPGM
-276 VLSHVKQGLDIGLQ
+276 VLSHVKQGLAIGLQ
-290 GLKVGLSAI
+290 GLKAGLDAI
-299 GTVALSPINILVST
+299 GTVALSPINALVAT
-313 IKNAPAVIAG
+313 IKNAPAAIAG
-323 ALSTIGSKVSGAL
+323 ALSAIGSKVSGAL

-370 HGIKNITDN
+370 HGIKNITDT

-461 AGVEAGKTSRLTK
+461 AGVEASKTSRLTK

-566 AAKRAATVPKTISE
+566 AAKRAATVPKTIGE

-608 QNLTD
+608 QTLTD

-644 ITTMNFGPILSVW
+644 ITTMDFGPILSVW
-657 DSGLGSIKSLLDT
+657 DNGLGSIKSLLDT
-670 VLTVVNNIREQVDLT
+670 VLTVVNNIRSQVDLT

-713 FGKVFGSAVGV
+713 FGKVFGSAVSV
-724 FENIIGAI
+724 FENIIGAVR
-732 KNIGVSLASALN
+732 NIGVSLASALN
-744 GDVITNAISGVL
+744 GDTITNGISGLL

-763 GYVSKIDLTSV
+763 GYVSKLDLTSV
-774 FSATVNVV
+774 FTAVVNVV

-821 VINQIDF
+821 VINKIDF
-828 EKVFGAAVPI
+828 EKVFGAAVPV

-843 TTFAPLFGLIS
+843 TAFAPLFGLIS

-882 IAQYVQQAFSSDS
+882 ISQYVQQAFSSDS
-895 VSKLTNDISKLSDD
+895 VSKLTNDLNKLSDN

-916 IMKNLKD
+916 IM
-923 SFENVDLGQII
+923 ENIQNMFDNIDFGQVI
-934 HFVITLIGSLGSA
+934 HLVTTSVGSLGSV
-947 IGDIFSSITKVASG
+947 IGDVFSSITKVASG

-1013 RTLDNLMK
+1013 RTLDNLMQ

-1051 GNINDLSND
+1051 GNINDLSNNN
-1060 DSLITNLLNPIK
+1060 SLINNLLNPIK
-1072 DIFNELD
+1072 DIFNELER
-1079 KFANSNLLKTG
+1079 FANSDLFKTG
-1090 LGLVVEYFRIGIQNI
+1090 LGLVVAFFQTELEVIVTGFKNLSQVFNDLFANI
-1105 LITFKYLSETF
+1105 DLSTITDALKSFADTVLSFF
-1116 NNLFADVDLSPV
+1116 NNA
-1128 LDAFKSFGDT
+1128 
-1138 VNSFVDSTFSGFR
+1138 FSGLR
-1151 DFMQFIKDSGFI
+1151 DFINQLKDSGFL
-1163 DSLVS
+1163 DSFS
-1168 SINELSSAFG
+1168 KSITELGTAFG

-1186 FLDILGKIIGYA
+1186 FLDILGKILGYA

-1207 AAFKVLV
+1207 AAFKALV
-1214 DVITALFKVLNDI
+1214 DVITNLFKVLNDI

-1241 LGGVLGFNGS
+1241 LGGVLGFN

>member
-7 KLSIQISGETV
+7 KLTIRISGETV
-18 ELTKSLKN
+18 ELEKSITN
-26 INTAINQS
+26 INSAINAS
-34 KYEARDLQKA
+34 KNEAHNLQKA
-44 LKFDPGNV
+44 LKFDYGNV
-52 DLVVRQVSALDQAAS
+52 DLAAKQVAALEQASALS
-67 LSALKVDELKAKL
+67 NLKVSELKAQL
-80 RTIDK
+80 RNIDK
-85 DANAKE
+85 DVNAKE
-91 WVKTAGEIRKA
+91 FYEITKKLEKAKT
-102 EVETANLQRDL
+102 ETQNLQRDL
-113 EFANKTLNRMSSSAA
+113 EFANKTLVKMSSGAA
-128 KFQFDPGTGM
+128 KFHFDPGTGM
-138 REFQNTVRGV
+138 QEFQNTVKGV

-154 LGGVDRLVRFD
+154 LGGVDRLLTFD
-165 KSTASADEFAN
+165 KAKSSASEFNSHVSDIRNA
-176 HMTAIGKTT
+176 T
-185 ELLQR
+185 ELLHR
-190 KADLL
+190 KAELL
-195 RANLNDIDVTVDPS
+195 RADLNDIDVVVDPS
-209 GFEQIQNQLS
+209 GFERLQNQLS
-219 HVTDQIRQI
+219 DVTDQIRRI
-228 EDHRVQISIDTNDN
+228 EEHKVQINFPSDK
-242 QSQTWGQ
+242 TWGE
-249 RILSS
+249 RILEGGFNGLKSGLS
-254 TQGIGSRI
+254 KI
-262 SESITGYFKNLPGR
+262 SESITGYFKGIPGR

-290 GLKVGLSAI
+290 GLKAGLNAI
-299 GTVALSPINILVST
+299 GTVALSPINALVAT
-313 IKNAPAVIAG
+313 IKNAPAAIAG
-323 ALSTIGSKVSGAL
+323 ALSAIGSKVSGAL

-370 HGIKNITDN
+370 HGIKNITDT

-566 AAKRAATVPKTISE
+566 AAKRAATVPKTIGE

-644 ITTMNFGPILSVW
+644 ITTMDFGPILSVW
-657 DSGLGSIKSLLDT
+657 DNGLGSIKSLLDT
-670 VLTVVNNIREQVDLT
+670 VLTVVNNIRSQVDLT

-713 FGKVFGSAVGV
+713 FGKVFGSAVSV
-724 FENIIGAI
+724 FENIIGAVR
-732 KNIGVSLASALN
+732 NIGVSLASALN
-744 GDVITNAISGVL
+744 GDTITNGISGLL
-756 DIISSIA
+756 DIISSVA
-763 GYVSKIDLTSV
+763 GYVSKLDLTSV

-803 VVSKGLT
+803 IVSKGFT

-882 IAQYVQQAFSSDS
+882 ISQYVQQAFSSDS
-895 VSKLTNDISKLSDD
+895 VSKLTNDLNKLSDN

-916 IMKNLKD
+916 IM
-923 SFENVDLGQII
+923 ENIQNMFDNIDFGQVI
-934 HFVITLIGSLGSA
+934 HLVITAVGSLGSA
-947 IGDIFSSITKVASG
+947 IGDVFSSITKVASG

-1013 RTLDNLMK
+1013 RTLDNLMQ

-1060 DSLITNLLNPIK
+1060 NSLINNILNPIK
-1072 DIFNELD
+1072 DIFNELER
-1079 KFANSNLLKTG
+1079 FANSDLLKTG
-1090 LGLVVEYFRIGIQNI
+1090 IGIFVTGLTAEIKII
-1105 LITFKYLSETF
+1105 LSFFKNLSETF

-1128 LDAFKSFGDT
+1128 LDAYKSYSDT
-1138 VNSFVDSTFSGFR
+1138 ITSFFDNAFSGFKE
-1151 DFMQFIKDSGFI
+1151 FMQWVKDSGFI

-1241 LGGVLGFNGS
+1241 LGGVLGFNG
-1251 GYGYSSAGDT
+1251 YGYSSAGDT

-1307 MELGLA
+1307 IELGIA

>member
-138 REFQNTVRGV
+138 QEFQNTVRGV

-154 LGGVDRLVRFD
+154 LGGVDRLLTFD
-165 KSTASADEFAN
+165 KAKSSASEFNSHVSDIRNA
-176 HMTAIGKTT
+176 T
-185 ELLQR
+185 ELLHR
-190 KADLL
+190 KAELL
-195 RANLNDIDVTVDPS
+195 RADLNDIDVVVDPS
-209 GFEQIQNQLS
+209 GFERLQNELS
-219 HVTDQIRQI
+219 NVTDQIRRI
-228 EDHRVQISIDTNDN
+228 EEHKVQIHFPSDK
-242 QSQTWGQ
+242 TWGE
-249 RILSS
+249 RILEGGFNVLKGGLSK
-254 TQGIGSRI
+254 I
-262 SESITGYFKNLPGR
+262 SGSITGFFKGLPGM

-290 GLKVGLSAI
+290 GLKVGLNAI
-299 GTVALSPINILVST
+299 GTVALSPINALVAT
-313 IKNAPAVIAG
+313 IKNAPAAIAG
-323 ALSTIGSKVSGAL
+323 ALSAIGSKVSGAL

-370 HGIKNITDN
+370 HGIKNITDT

-461 AGVEAGKTSRLTK
+461 AGVEASKTSRLTK

-566 AAKRAATVPKTISE
+566 AAKRAATVPKTIGE

-644 ITTMNFGPILSVW
+644 ITTMDFGPILSVW

-670 VLTVVNNIREQVDLT
+670 VLTVVNNIRSQVDLT

-702 SIIQASIVNID
+702 AIIQASVVNID
-713 FGKVFGSAVGV
+713 FGKVFGSVVSV
-724 FENIIGAI
+724 FENIIGAVR
-732 KNIGVSLASALN
+732 NIGVSLASALN
-744 GDVITNAISGVL
+744 GDTITNGISGLL

-763 GYVSKIDLTSV
+763 GYVSKLDLTSV
-774 FSATVNVV
+774 FTAVVNVV

-821 VINQIDF
+821 VINKIDF
-828 EKVFGAAVPI
+828 EKVFGAAVPV

-843 TTFAPLFGLIS
+843 TAFAPLFGLIS

-882 IAQYVQQAFSSDS
+882 ISQYVQQAFSSDS
-895 VSKLTNDISKLSDD
+895 VSKLTNDLNKLSDN

-916 IMKNLKD
+916 IM
-923 SFENVDLGQII
+923 ENIQNMFDNIDFGQVI
-934 HFVITLIGSLGSA
+934 HLVITAVGSLGSA
-947 IGDIFSSITKVASG
+947 IGDVFSSITKVASG

-1013 RTLDNLMK
+1013 RTLDNLMQ

-1060 DSLITNLLNPIK
+1060 NSLINNLLNPIK
-1072 DIFNELD
+1072 DIFNELER
-1079 KFANSNLLKTG
+1079 FANSDLFKTG
-1090 LGLVVEYFRIGIQNI
+1090 LGLVVAFFQTELEVIVTGFKNLSQVFNDLFANI
-1105 LITFKYLSETF
+1105 DLSTITDALKSFADTVLSFF
-1116 NNLFADVDLSPV
+1116 NNA
-1128 LDAFKSFGDT
+1128 
-1138 VNSFVDSTFSGFR
+1138 FSGLR
-1151 DFMQFIKDSGFI
+1151 DFINQLKDSGFL
-1163 DSLVS
+1163 DSFS
-1168 SINELSSAFG
+1168 KSITELGTAFG

-1186 FLDILGKIIGYA
+1186 FLDILGKILGYA

-1207 AAFKVLV
+1207 AAFKALV
-1214 DVITALFKVLNDI
+1214 DVITNLFKVLNDI

-1241 LGGVLGFNGS
+1241 LGGVLGFN

>member
-7 KLSIQISGETV
+7 KLTIRISGETV
-18 ELTKSLKN
+18 ELEKSITN
-26 INTAINQS
+26 INSAINAS
-34 KYEARDLQKA
+34 KNEARNLQKA
-44 LKFDPGNV
+44 LKFDYGNV
-52 DLVVRQVSALDQAAS
+52 DLAAKQVAALEQASALS
-67 LSALKVDELKAKL
+67 NLKVSELKAQL
-80 RTIDK
+80 RNIDK
-85 DANAKE
+85 DVNAKE
-91 WVKTAGEIRKA
+91 FYEVTKKLEKAKT
-102 EVETANLQRDL
+102 ETQNLQRDL
-113 EFANKTLNRMSSSAA
+113 EFANKTLVKMSSGAA
-128 KFQFDPGTGM
+128 KFHFDPGTGM
-138 REFQNTVRGV
+138 QEFQNTVKGV

-154 LGGVDRLVRFD
+154 LGGVDRLLTFD
-165 KSTASADEFAN
+165 KAKSSASEFNSHVSDIRNA
-176 HMTAIGKTT
+176 T
-185 ELLQR
+185 ELLHR
-190 KADLL
+190 KAELL
-195 RANLNDIDVTVDPS
+195 RADLNDIDVVVDPS
-209 GFEQIQNQLS
+209 GFERLQNQLS
-219 HVTDQIRQI
+219 DVTDQIRRI
-228 EDHRVQISIDTNDN
+228 EEHKVQINFPSDK
-242 QSQTWGQ
+242 TWGE
-249 RILSS
+249 RILEGGFNGLKSGLS
-254 TQGIGSRI
+254 KI
-262 SESITGYFKNLPGR
+262 SESITGYFKGIPGR

-290 GLKVGLSAI
+290 GLKAGLNAI
-299 GTVALSPINILVST
+299 GTVALSPINALVAT
-313 IKNAPAVIAG
+313 IKNAPAAIAG
-323 ALSTIGSKVSGAL
+323 ALSAIGSKVSGAL

-461 AGVEAGKTSRLTK
+461 AGVEASKTSRLTK

-566 AAKRAATVPKTISE
+566 AAKRAATVPKTIGE

-626 LDGMVN
+626 LDGIVN

-644 ITTMNFGPILSVW
+644 ITTMDFGPILSVW
-657 DSGLGSIKSLLDT
+657 DNGLGSIKSLLDT
-670 VLTVVNNIREQVDLT
+670 ILTVVNNIRSQVDLT

-724 FENIIGAI
+724 FENIIGAVR
-732 KNIGVSLASALN
+732 NIGVSLASALN
-744 GDVITNAISGVL
+744 GDTITNGISGLL
-756 DIISSIA
+756 DIISSVA
-763 GYVSKIDLTSV
+763 GYLSKLDLTSV
-774 FSATVNVV
+774 FAAVVNVV

-843 TTFAPLFGLIS
+843 TTFSPLFGLIS

-895 VSKLTNDISKLSDD
+895 VSKLSNDINTLSEN

-916 IMKNLKD
+916 IMENLKNTFD
-923 SFENVDLGQII
+923 NIDFGQVI
-934 HFVITLIGSLGSA
+934 HLVITAVGSLGSA

-961 LDLETIFGSFV
+961 LDLETIFGSFIV
-972 VYFNTTLK
+972 FFNTTMK
-980 AVGDFAKAIADAFSN
+980 EVGDFAKAIADAFSN

-1060 DSLITNLLNPIK
+1060 NSLITNLLNPIK

-1105 LITFKYLSETF
+1105 LIAFKYLSETF
-1116 NNLFADVDLSPV
+1116 NNLFADIDLSPV
-1128 LDAFKSFGDT
+1128 LDAFKSFGYT

-1168 SINELSSAFG
+1168 SINELSMAFG

-1214 DVITALFKVLNDI
+1214 DVITNLFKVLNDI

-1241 LGGVLGFNGS
+1241 LGGVLGFNG
-1251 GYGYSSAGDT
+1251 YGYSSAGDT
-1261 YSAVYSAMDSVQ
+1261 YSSVYSAMDSVQ

>member
-154 LGGVDRLVRFD
+154 LGGVDRLLTFD
-165 KSTASADEFAN
+165 KAKSSASEFNSHVSDIRNA
-176 HMTAIGKTT
+176 T
-185 ELLQR
+185 ELLHR
-190 KADLL
+190 KAELL
-195 RANLNDIDVTVDPS
+195 RADLNDIDVTVDPS

-219 HVTDQIRQI
+219 HVTDQIRRI
-228 EDHRVQISIDTNDN
+228 EEHKVQIHFPSDK
-242 QSQTWGQ
+242 TWGE
-249 RILSS
+249 RILEGGFNVLKGGLSK
-254 TQGIGSRI
+254 I
-262 SESITGYFKNLPGR
+262 SGYITGFFKGLPGM

-290 GLKVGLSAI
+290 GLKAGLNAI
-299 GTVALSPINILVST
+299 GTVALSPINALVAT
-313 IKNAPAVIAG
+313 IKNAPAAIAG
-323 ALSTIGSKVSGAL
+323 ALSAIGSKVSGAL

-370 HGIKNITDN
+370 HGIKNITDT

-566 AAKRAATVPKTISE
+566 AAKRAATVPKTIGE

-626 LDGMVN
+626 LDGMVG

-644 ITTMNFGPILSVW
+644 ITTMDFGPILSVW
-657 DSGLGSIKSLLDT
+657 DNGLGSIKSLLDT
-670 VLTVVNNIREQVDLT
+670 VLTVVTNIRSQVDLT

-702 SIIQASIVNID
+702 SIIQASVVNID

-724 FENIIGAI
+724 FENIIGAV

-744 GDVITNAISGVL
+744 GDVITNGISGLL

-763 GYVSKIDLTSV
+763 GYVSKIDLKSV

-803 VVSKGLT
+803 IVSKGLT

-821 VINQIDF
+821 VINKIDF
-828 EKVFGAAVPI
+828 EKVFGVAVPV

-843 TTFAPLFGLIS
+843 TAFAPLFGLIS

-882 IAQYVQQAFSSDS
+882 ISQYVQQAFSSDS
-895 VSKLTNDISKLSDD
+895 VSKLTNDLNKLSDN

-916 IMKNLKD
+916 IM
-923 SFENVDLGQII
+923 ENIQNMFDNIDFGQVI
-934 HFVITLIGSLGSA
+934 HLVITAVGSLGSA
-947 IGDIFSSITKVASG
+947 IGDVFSSITKVASG

-1013 RTLDNLMK
+1013 RTLDNLMQ

-1060 DSLITNLLNPIK
+1060 NSLINNLLNPIK
-1072 DIFNELD
+1072 DIFNELER
-1079 KFANSNLLKTG
+1079 FANSDLFKTG
-1090 LGLVVEYFRIGIQNI
+1090 LGLVVAFFQTELESIVTG
-1105 LITFKYLSETF
+1105 FKNLSQVF
-1116 NNLFADVDLSPV
+1116 NDLFANIDLSTII
-1128 LDAFKSFGDT
+1128 DALKSFSDT
-1138 VNSFVDSTFSGFR
+1138 VLSFWNNAFSGLR
-1151 DFMQFIKDSGFI
+1151 DFIKQLKDSGFL
-1163 DSLVS
+1163 DSFAK
-1168 SINELSSAFG
+1168 SITELGTAFG

-1186 FLDILGKIIGYA
+1186 FLDILGKILGYA

-1214 DVITALFKVLNDI
+1214 DVITNLFKVLNDI

-1241 LGGVLGFNGS
+1241 LGGVLGFNG
-1251 GYGYSSAGDT
+1251 YGYSSAGDT
-1261 YSAVYSAMDSVQ
+1261 YSSVYSAMDSVQ

-1294 MNMTELARRIRHE
+1294 MNMTALAREIKHQF
-1307 MELGLA
+1307 ELGLA

>member
-52 DLVVRQVSALDQAAS
+52 DIVVRQVSALDQAAS

-154 LGGVDRLVRFD
+154 LGGVDRLLTFD
-165 KSTASADEFAN
+165 KAKSSASEFNSHVSDIRNA
-176 HMTAIGKTT
+176 T
-185 ELLQR
+185 ELLHR
-190 KADLL
+190 KAELL
-195 RANLNDIDVTVDPS
+195 RADLNDIDVVVDPS
-209 GFEQIQNQLS
+209 GFERLQNQLS
-219 HVTDQIRQI
+219 DVTDQIRRI
-228 EDHRVQISIDTNDN
+228 EEHKVQIHFPSDK
-242 QSQTWGQ
+242 TWGE
-249 RILSS
+249 RILEGGFNVLKGGLSK
-254 TQGIGSRI
+254 I
-262 SESITGYFKNLPGR
+262 SGYITGFFKGLPGM

-290 GLKVGLSAI
+290 GLKAGLNAI
-299 GTVALSPINILVST
+299 GTVALSPINALVAT
-313 IKNAPAVIAG
+313 IKNAPSAISG
-323 ALSTIGSKVSGAL
+323 ALSAIGSKVSGAL

-370 HGIKNITDN
+370 HGIKNITDT

-461 AGVEAGKTSRLTK
+461 AGVEASKTSRLTK

-566 AAKRAATVPKTISE
+566 AAKRAATVPKTIGE

-644 ITTMNFGPILSVW
+644 ITTMDFGPILSVW
-657 DSGLGSIKSLLDT
+657 DNGLGSIKSLLDT
-670 VLTVVNNIREQVDLT
+670 VLTVVNNIRSQVDLT

-713 FGKVFGSAVGV
+713 FGKVFGSAVSV
-724 FENIIGAI
+724 FENIIGAVR
-732 KNIGVSLASALN
+732 NIGVSLASALN
-744 GDVITNAISGVL
+744 GDTITNGISGLL

-763 GYVSKIDLTSV
+763 GYVSKLDLTSV

-882 IAQYVQQAFSSDS
+882 IAQYVQQAFTSDS
-895 VSKLTNDISKLSDD
+895 VSKLTTDISTLSDN

-916 IMKNLKD
+916 IMENLKNTFD
-923 SFENVDLGQII
+923 NIDFGQVI
-934 HFVITLIGSLGSA
+934 HLVITAVGSLGSA

-961 LDLETIFGSFV
+961 LDLETIFGSFTV
-972 VYFNTTLK
+972 FFNTTLK

-1046 ISSVE
+1046 ISSVT
-1051 GNINDLSND
+1051 GNIDDLSKDN
-1060 DSLITNLLNPIK
+1060 SLIDNLLNPIK
-1072 DIFNELD
+1072 DIFNELER
-1079 KFANSNLLKTG
+1079 FANSDLFKTG
-1090 LGLVVEYFRIGIQNI
+1090 LGLVVAFFQTELEVIVTGFRNLSQVFNDLFANI
-1105 LITFKYLSETF
+1105 DLSTITDALKSFADTVLSFF
-1116 NNLFADVDLSPV
+1116 NNA
-1128 LDAFKSFGDT
+1128 
-1138 VNSFVDSTFSGFR
+1138 FSGLI
-1151 DFMQFIKDSGFI
+1151 DFIKQLKDSGFL
-1163 DSLVS
+1163 DSFAK
-1168 SINELSSAFG
+1168 SITELGTAFG

-1186 FLDILGKIIGYA
+1186 FLDLLGKILGYVV
-1198 AGAIFTAAI
+1198 GAVFTAAI
-1207 AAFKVLV
+1207 AAFKALV
-1214 DVITALFKVLNDI
+1214 DVITNLFKVLNDI

-1232 KIGSDILNW
+1232 KIGSDIFNW
-1241 LGGVLGFNGS
+1241 LGEVLGFN

-1261 YSAVYSAMDSVQ
+1261 YSSVYSAMDSVQ

-1294 MNMTELARRIRHE
+1294 MNMTALAREIKHQF
-1307 MELGLA
+1307 ELGLA

>member
-7 KLSIQISGETV
+7 KLTIQISGETV
-18 ELTKSLKN
+18 ELEKSITN
-26 INTAINQS
+26 INSAINAS
-34 KYEARDLQKA
+34 KNEARNLQKA
-44 LKFDPGNV
+44 LKFDYGNV
-52 DLVVRQVSALDQAAS
+52 DLAAKQVAALEQASALS
-67 LSALKVDELKAKL
+67 NLKVSELKAQL
-80 RTIDK
+80 RNIDK
-85 DANAKE
+85 DVNAKE
-91 WVKTAGEIRKA
+91 FYEITKKLEKAKT
-102 EVETANLQRDL
+102 ETQNLQRDL
-113 EFANKTLNRMSSSAA
+113 EFANKTLVKMSSGAA
-128 KFQFDPGTGM
+128 KFHFDPGTGM
-138 REFQNTVRGV
+138 QEFQNTVKGV

-154 LGGVDRLVRFD
+154 LGGVDRLLTFD
-165 KSTASADEFAN
+165 KAKSSASEFNSHVSDIRNA
-176 HMTAIGKTT
+176 T
-185 ELLQR
+185 ELLHR
-190 KADLL
+190 KAELL
-195 RANLNDIDVTVDPS
+195 RADLNDIDVVVDPS
-209 GFEQIQNQLS
+209 GFELLQNQLS
-219 HVTDQIRQI
+219 DVTDQIRRI
-228 EDHRVQISIDTNDN
+228 EEHKVQIHFPSDK
-242 QSQTWGQ
+242 TWGE
-249 RILSS
+249 RILEGGFNGLKSGLS
-254 TQGIGSRI
+254 KI
-262 SESITGYFKNLPGR
+262 SESITGYFKGIPGR

-290 GLKVGLSAI
+290 GLKAGLDAI
-299 GTVALSPINILVST
+299 GTVALSPINALVAT
-313 IKNAPAVIAG
+313 IKNAPAAIAG
-323 ALSTIGSKVSGAL
+323 ALSAIGSKVSGAL

-370 HGIKNITDN
+370 HGIKNITDT

-461 AGVEAGKTSRLTK
+461 AGVEASKTSRLTK

-566 AAKRAATVPKTISE
+566 AAKRAATVPKTIGE

-644 ITTMNFGPILSVW
+644 ITTMDFGPILSVW

-670 VLTVVNNIREQVDLT
+670 VLIVVNNIRSQVDLT

-702 SIIQASIVNID
+702 TIIQASIVNID

-724 FENIIGAI
+724 FENIIGAVR
-732 KNIGVSLASALN
+732 NIGVSLASALN
-744 GDVITNAISGVL
+744 GDVITHGISVLL

-763 GYVSKIDLTSV
+763 GYVSKIDFTSV
-774 FSATVNVV
+774 FTATVNVV
-782 NALLDTIN
+782 NALLHTIN

-828 EKVFGAAVPI
+828 EKVFGVAVPI

-854 QIFSPEN
+854 QVFSPEN

-882 IAQYVQQAFSSDS
+882 ISQYIQQAFSSDS
-895 VSKLTNDISKLSDD
+895 VSKLTNDINTLSDN

-916 IMKNLKD
+916 IMENLKNTFD
-923 SFENVDLGQII
+923 NIDLGQVI
-934 HFVITLIGSLGSA
+934 HLVITAVGSLGSA

-972 VYFNTTLK
+972 VFFNTTLK

-1060 DSLITNLLNPIK
+1060 NSLINNLLNPIK

-1079 KFANSNLLKTG
+1079 KFANSDLLKTG

-1105 LITFKYLSETF
+1105 LIAFKYLSETF

-1128 LDAFKSFGDT
+1128 LNAFKSFGDT

-1294 MNMTELARRIRHE
+1294 MNMTALAREIKHQF
-1307 MELGLA
+1307 ELGLA

>member
-7 KLSIQISGETV
+7 KLTIQISGQTI
-18 ELTKSLKN
+18 ELTKSIEN
-26 INTAINQS
+26 MNRFINQS
-34 KYEARDLQKA
+34 KHEARDLQTA

-52 DLVVRQVSALDQAAS
+52 DLVVQRISALDQAAS
-67 LSALKVDELKAKL
+67 LSALKLTELQTKL
-80 RTIDK
+80 GNIDPDK
-85 DANAKE
+85 NAKE
-91 WVKTAGEIRKA
+91 WVKTNNELRKA
-102 EVETANLQRDL
+102 KTETANLQRDL
-113 EFANKTLNRMSSSAA
+113 EFANKTLNRMNSTAA
-128 KFQFDPGTGM
+128 KFQFNPGTGM

-154 LGGVDRLVRFD
+154 LGGVDRLLTFD
-165 KSTASADEFAN
+165 KASSSASEFNSHVSDIRNA
-176 HMTAIGKTT
+176 T
-185 ELLQR
+185 ELLHR
-190 KADLL
+190 KAELL
-195 RANLNDIDVTVDPS
+195 RADLNDIDVLVDPS
-209 GFEQIQNQLS
+209 GFERLQNQLS
-219 HVTDQIRQI
+219 DVTDQIRRI
-228 EDHRVQISIDTNDN
+228 EEHKVQIHFPSDK
-242 QSQTWGQ
+242 TWGE
-249 RILSS
+249 RILEGGFNVLKGGLSK
-254 TQGIGSRI
+254 I
-262 SESITGYFKNLPGR
+262 SGSITGFFKGLPGM

-290 GLKVGLSAI
+290 GLKVGLNAI
-299 GTVALSPINILVST
+299 GTVALSPINALVAT
-313 IKNAPAVIAG
+313 IKNAPAAIAG
-323 ALSTIGSKVSGAL
+323 ALSAIGSKVSGAL

-370 HGIKNITDN
+370 HGIKNITDT

-461 AGVEAGKTSRLTK
+461 AGVEASKTSRLTK

-566 AAKRAATVPKTISE
+566 AAKRAATVPKTIGE

-644 ITTMNFGPILSVW
+644 ITTMDFGPILSVW

-724 FENIIGAI
+724 FENIIGAV
-732 KNIGVSLASALN
+732 KNIGVSFASVLN
-744 GDVITNAISGVL
+744 GDTITNGISGLL

-790 KIGSVIGSVFTPD
+790 KIGSVIGSVFSPN

-810 VGLNVITSILN
+810 FGLDVITSILN
-821 VINQIDF
+821 VINKIDF
-828 EKVFGAAVPI
+828 ERVLGAAVPV

-843 TTFAPLFGLIS
+843 TAFAPLFGLIS

-882 IAQYVQQAFSSDS
+882 ISQYVQQAFSSDS
-895 VSKLTNDISKLSDD
+895 VSKLTNDLNKLSDN

-916 IMKNLKD
+916 IM
-923 SFENVDLGQII
+923 ENIQNMFDNIDFGQVI
-934 HFVITLIGSLGSA
+934 HLVITAVGSLGSA
-947 IGDIFSSITKVASG
+947 IGDVFSSITKVASG

-1013 RTLDNLMK
+1013 RTLDNLMQ

-1060 DSLITNLLNPIK
+1060 NSLINNLLNPIK
-1072 DIFNELD
+1072 DIFNELER
-1079 KFANSNLLKTG
+1079 FANSDLFKTG
-1090 LGLVVEYFRIGIQNI
+1090 LGLVVAFFQTELEVIVTG
-1105 LITFKYLSETF
+1105 FKNLSQVF
-1116 NNLFADVDLSPV
+1116 NDLFANIDLSTIT
-1128 LDAFKSFGDT
+1128 DALK
-1138 VNSFVDSTFSGFR
+1138 SFVDTVLSFFNNAFSGLR
-1151 DFMQFIKDSGFI
+1151 DFINQLKDSGFL
-1163 DSLVS
+1163 DSFS
-1168 SINELSSAFG
+1168 KSITELGTAFG

-1186 FLDILGKIIGYA
+1186 FLDILGKILGYA

-1207 AAFKVLV
+1207 AAFKALV
-1214 DVITALFKVLNDI
+1214 DVITNLFKVLNDI

-1241 LGGVLGFNGS
+1241 LGGVLGFN